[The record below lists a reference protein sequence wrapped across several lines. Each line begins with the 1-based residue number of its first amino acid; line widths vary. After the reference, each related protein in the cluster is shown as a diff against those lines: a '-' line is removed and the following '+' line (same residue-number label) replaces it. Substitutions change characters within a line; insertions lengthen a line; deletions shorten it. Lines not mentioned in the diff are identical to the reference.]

1 MINQNL
7 ELQLQSI
14 DKKLDL
20 ISEELVVVRRQ
31 REELNELKQDLTI
44 IVKDVFNTA
53 IEEFEDI
60 APFVQTGDFLY
71 LFKKILQNTRNI
83 TNVMTKFES
92 ALDFFEDAKPV
103 SKGLFNDT
111 LEKLN
116 EFDQKGYFKFIK
128 ELTNVADRVVEHF
141 SEEDVKLLGDNIIT
155 ILETIKSLTQPEM
168 LTALNNAVSIYQNLD
183 PKDAPQYS
191 IWKVMRELNT
201 PEMKKGIGFVI
212 TFLKKMT
219 EEHKIKNKYRS

>member
-1 MINQNL
+1 MADQNL

-20 ISEELVVVRRQ
+20 ISEELAVVRRQ

-44 IVKDVFNTA
+44 IAKDVFNTA
-53 IEEFEDI
+53 IVELEDI
-60 APFVQTGDFLY
+60 APFVQTGDFLH
-71 LFKKILQNTRNI
+71 LLKKILRNTRNI
-83 TNVMTKFES
+83 TNVMTQFES
-92 ALDFFEDAKPV
+92 ALDFFADAKPI
-103 SKGLFNDT
+103 SKDLFNNT
-111 LEKLN
+111 LEKLD
-116 EFDQKGYFKFIK
+116 ELDQKGYFQFIK
-128 ELTNVADRVVEHF
+128 ELMNVADRIVEHF
-141 SEEDVKLLGDNIIT
+141 SEEDVKLLGDNVIT
-155 ILETIKSLTQPEM
+155 LLETVKSLTQPDM

-212 TFLKKMT
+212 TFLKKIT
-219 EEHKIKNKYRS
+219 AEKEIKNK

>member
-1 MINQNL
+1 MATQNL

-20 ISEELVVVRRQ
+20 ISEELAVVREQ

-44 IVKDVFNTA
+44 IAKDVFNTA
-53 IEEFEDI
+53 IVELEDI
-60 APFVQTGDFLY
+60 VPFVQTGDFLH
-71 LFKKILQNTRNI
+71 LIKKILQNTRNI
-83 TNVMTKFES
+83 TMVMTKFES
-92 ALDFFEDAKPV
+92 ALDFFEDAKPI
-103 SKGLFNDT
+103 SKELFNDA
-111 LEKLN
+111 LEKLDQL
-116 EFDQKGYFKFIK
+116 DQKGYFQFIK
-128 ELTNVADRVVEHF
+128 ELMNVADRVVEHF

-155 ILETIKSLTQPEM
+155 ILETVKGLTQPDM
-168 LTALNNAVSIYQNLD
+168 LTALNNAVSIYQSID

-212 TFLKKMT
+212 TFLKKIT
-219 EEHKIKNKYRS
+219 EEQEIKNK